1 MLEFNNGTWEH
12 RAYWGANTIA
22 NGQNGTA
29 GRRYMG
35 ALPAAGQWAKLEVP
49 ASQIGLEG
57 SSLKGM
63 SFSLYGGRATFDATT
78 KGAPGAGTGTPPV
91 TTTNTPPVVV
101 SNPPPVV

>member
-1 MLEFNNGTWEH
+1 MVEFRNGPCFPPRHSSEL
-12 RAYWGANTIA
+12 TIA

-63 SFSLYGGRATFDATT
+63 RFSLYGGRDTFDATT
-78 KGAPGAGTGTPPV
+78 KGAPGAGTGTN
-91 TTTNTPPVVV
+91 TGSTNVV
-101 SNPPPVV
+101 NPPTST